1 MKKILVP
8 TDFSECSSAAYSYA
22 ALLAEKTGAEIC
34 LLHILDIPNSNPVA
48 ATTPDN
54 ENQGDT
60 LFMMEMMKMTKA
72 KMKKLKNDVVFKG
85 AVVTEVIEFGSISE
99 KTFGAAKKYNAD
111 LIVMGTHGR
120 NGLQET
126 FLGSNA
132 EKIVRDAEIPVLT
145 VKDKVTNPKIE
156 NILLAT
162 DFSNEVDFVLPAV
175 SRIADLLGS
184 RLVLTKIV
192 TPAGFESTHETEEQ
206 IEAFREKSELYN
218 YSSQVYYAYN
228 KEEGIRRMADTF
240 GANMIALGTHGR
252 HGLAHLFN
260 GSIAEDLVNHSSVP
274 VLTINFH
281 KKLMKKK
288 PISRPEKTPILRA
301 SEWAYQIPS
310 V

>member
-1 MKKILVP
+1 
-8 TDFSECSSAAYSYA
+8 
-22 ALLAEKTGAEIC
+22 
-34 LLHILDIPNSNPVA
+34 
-48 ATTPDN
+48 
-54 ENQGDT
+54 
-60 LFMMEMMKMTKA
+60 MMEMMKMTKA